1 MIKKNIIF
9 IALLFAVF
17 FSLMVFLISTKQ
29 ELSQEMLVMGTVCKI
44 SIITDRKFTLAQAD
58 KILNQ
63 AVALLKDYESRWNF
77 YSKDDELGLINSQ
90 APYQVVKLLPDT
102 FEVISK
108 ALEFSRLTAG
118 AFDITATSLHKEGGY
133 GTISLDAQE
142 KSIWFTDEKTRIDL
156 GGIAAGYVIDKV
168 VKIFKANN
176 VNNYLI
182 DIGGDIY
189 AAGKNKKNQTWGIG
203 VRNPFDQ
210 KIIMEDFFLNDQAVT
225 TSGNYLK
232 KHIINPKTSIVADG
246 NIESVTV
253 IAPSCLEADV
263 LATAFFIMGI
273 EQTRVFI
280 DSYGKQIQVLF
291 VKNVNHKA
299 EIVKYN
305 WHKD

>member
-1 MIKKNIIF
+1 MTKKIIIF
-9 IALLFAVF
+9 IALLFVF
-17 FSLMVFLISTKQ
+17 FSSLMVFLISAKK

-90 APYQVVKLLPDT
+90 APDKVVKLLPDT

-108 ALEFSRLTAG
+108 ALEFSRLTGG

-133 GTISLDAQE
+133 GTIGLDAQE

-176 VNNYLI
+176 VKNYLI

-210 KIIMEDFFLNDQAVT
+210 EIIMEDFFLNDQAVT